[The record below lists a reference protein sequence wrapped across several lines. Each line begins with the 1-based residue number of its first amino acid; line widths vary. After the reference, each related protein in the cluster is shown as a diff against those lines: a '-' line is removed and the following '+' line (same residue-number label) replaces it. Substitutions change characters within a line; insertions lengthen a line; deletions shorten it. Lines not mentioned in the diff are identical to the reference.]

1 MEKINFTTA
10 VLGAK
15 ATARLREHQVTQ
27 TIRSATSSIVLAVN
41 DSRLSPGDTIQIT
54 LDDEFVG
61 YARFTGME
69 RISWGQ
75 LTQEDARHGGFDN
88 RFELAYALKRA
99 GYRFKPL
106 DEYPLYRCH
115 FTWLNVTDLK
125 KEI

>member
-1 MEKINFTTA
+1 M
-10 VLGAK
+10 
-15 ATARLREHQVTQ
+15 
-27 TIRSATSSIVLAVN
+27 RSGTSSIALAVN
-41 DSRLSPGDTIQIT
+41 DGRLSPGDMIQVT

-75 LTQEDARHGGFDN
+75 LTQEDAQRGGFDN
-88 RFELAYALKRA
+88 RFELACALKKA

-115 FTWLNVTDLK
+115 FTWLNIANLK
-125 KEI
+125 REIRTWLR

>member
-1 MEKINFTTA
+1 MERINFTTA

-15 ATARLREHQVTQ
+15 ATTRLREHQVTQ
-27 TIRSATSSIVLAVN
+27 TIRSGTSSIALAVN
-41 DSRLSPGDTIQIT
+41 NGRLSPDDMIQVT
-54 LDDEFVG
+54 LDDDFVG
-61 YARFTGME
+61 YARFTGIE

-75 LTQEDARHGGFDN
+75 LTQEDARRGGFDN

-115 FTWLNVTDLK
+115 FTWLNITNLK
-125 KEI
+125 REI

>member
-1 MEKINFTTA
+1 MERINFTTA

-15 ATARLREHQVTQ
+15 ATARLRDQVTQ
-27 TIRSATSSIVLAVN
+27 TIRSGTSSVVLAVN
-41 DSRLSPGDTIQIT
+41 DGRLSPGDTIQIT

-69 RISWGQ
+69 RISWEQ
-75 LTQEDARHGGFDN
+75 LTQEDARRGGFDN

-115 FTWLNVTDLK
+115 FTYERGK
-125 KEI
+125 

>member
-1 MEKINFTTA
+1 MERINFTTA

-15 ATARLREHQVTQ
+15 ATARLREHQMTQ
-27 TIRSATSSIVLAVN
+27 TMRSGTSSIVLAVN
-41 DSRLSPGDTIQIT
+41 DGRLSPGDMIQVT
-54 LDDEFVG
+54 LDDEFVV

-69 RISWGQ
+69 KISCEQ
-75 LTQEDARHGGFDN
+75 LTQEDARRGGFDN

-115 FTWLNVTDLK
+115 FTYETGK
-125 KEI
+125 